1 MTDTTLTALTNQ
13 EQAENLSVEQLKQL
27 VGLVEYDGANNLG
40 IYLGLIPVED
50 LFYTVFVCLV
60 VTALWPGKAS

>member
-1 MTDTTLTALTNQ
+1 MWYDATVA
-13 EQAENLSVEQLKQL
+13 A
-27 VGLVEYDGANNLG
+27 GLVEYDGANSLG